1 MYEIVKKK
9 SLTLKIITGIIILF
23 VVTSILKVFLKEP
36 DLSVDKEL
44 LLISNEI
51 NKRAPIT
58 VDSMTRLD
66 NVQALTGNRL
76 QYNYSIT
83 SADKDQIDTSF
94 LKSNTKQTMTNMIK
108 SNPKAKYFR
117 DNKIDILINYVDQQ
131 GVYVCSLTVPST
143 DY

>member
-1 MYEIVKKK
+1 M
-9 SLTLKIITGIIILF
+9 KIIAGIAILF
-23 VVTSILKVFLKEP
+23 IITSVLKMFLKEP

-66 NVQALTGNRL
+66 NVQALTGKRL
-76 QYNYSIT
+76 QYNYTIT
-83 SADKDQIDTSF
+83 DTDKDQIDTSI
-94 LKSNTKQTMTNMIK
+94 LKSNTRQTMSNMIK
-108 SNPKAKYFR
+108 TNPKAKYFR
-117 DNKIDILINYVDQQ
+117 DNKIEIVVSYVDQK
-131 GVYVCSLTVPST
+131 GVYVCNLTIPST